1 MRKYDAIFF
10 DMGETLVYH
19 RPSHEE
25 VFYTVLEQLGW
36 RVSPQQRAAGMRWAR
51 QAMSSFDARLRDAG
65 VSPKALEE
73 EFFRAFLEAVGIA
86 PITPELIEQ
95 VQEKQRALRQEQ
107 KMVCPPGV
115 HELLRELRGTGYH
128 LGIISNW
135 DASLSRHCDE
145 HGLSPYFDGI
155 HASML
160 VGSSK
165 PDAGIFQHALAQ
177 AGVAPQRALHVGDNY
192 YADVLGARAAGMQ
205 PLLLD
210 PHRLHPDADCPS
222 MPSLTDLPAYL

>member
-51 QAMSSFDARLRDAG
+51 QAMSSFDARRRQEG
-65 VSPKALEE
+65 VSPKSLEE
-73 EFFRAFLEAVGIA
+73 EFFRQFMTAIGIE
-86 PITPELIEQ
+86 PITPQLVEQ
-95 VQEKQRALRQEQ
+95 AREAQRGIRQQ
-107 KMVCPPGV
+107 MICPPEV
-115 HELLRELRGTGYH
+115 HALLGELRGAGYH

-145 HGLSPYFDGI
+145 QGLSPYFDGI

-165 PDAGIFQHALAQ
+165 PDAGIFRHALAQ

-192 YADVLGARAAGMQ
+192 YADVLGARAVGMQ

-210 PHRLHPDADCPS
+210 PHQLHPDADCPS
-222 MPSLTDLPAYL
+222 MTSLTELPAYL